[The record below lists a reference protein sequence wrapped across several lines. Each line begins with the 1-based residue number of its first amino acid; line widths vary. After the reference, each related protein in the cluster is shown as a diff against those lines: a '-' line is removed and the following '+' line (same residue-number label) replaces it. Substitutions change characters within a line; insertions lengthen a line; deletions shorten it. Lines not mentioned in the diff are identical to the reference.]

1 MRVRVRVR
9 VRLTCWWIR
18 SAGAGGCRG
27 GAQRRASRLVR
38 VRVRAR
44 FRVRVRIRV
53 GLGLELGL
61 EKSVSPPPAIARS
74 KAAGMEPSTSAAV
87 AGHAAQPTHRRCEP
101 KSGSSRHSPLATRE
115 PSCTARPPT
124 ALVAPG

>member
-9 VRLTCWWIR
+9 VRLACWWIR
-18 SAGAGGCRG
+18 SAAAGGCRG
-27 GAQRRASRLVR
+27 GARKRGSRLVR

-44 FRVRVRIRV
+44 VRVRVRV
-53 GLGLELGL
+53 GLGLALGL
-61 EKSVSPPPAIARS
+61 EKRVSPPPAIARS

-101 KSGSSRHSPLATRE
+101 KSGSSCHSPT
-115 PSCTARPPT
+115 
-124 ALVAPG
+124 